1 MVIFGVEGNDR
12 KGVSGVEGVG
22 SVSRVAVALYA
33 AGRALKASPLQKVT
47 ASSIVDVSDNIG
59 GRSVGR
65 QIAVAAMRCALR

>member
-59 GRSVGR
+59 RSPDSCSCDG
-65 QIAVAAMRCALR
+65 CALR